1 MSTSASR
8 RRSGLDR
15 LDTRPPA
22 RTVAGDET
30 VAGESD
36 SGHVPADRGVTED
49 SPWGVTAVPTWLEPV
64 GARDRAATRM
74 TVGDHFGL
82 PDEDDEDEPPRRRL
96 LVAPPAAIA
105 LILVGVAACA
115 VAGFSLLRG
124 GGAESA
130 TPVAFPATAGP
141 TSAVDTTAE
150 APAPSEELVVSVVG
164 LVHKPG
170 LVRLSGAARVAD
182 AIARAGGARK
192 GADMLSLNLAQRLND
207 GDQILVGYAGDG
219 GRMAIRSAV
228 VGAGGAASVPSSG
241 AGAPSGGT
249 GSNGA
254 QSNGTQSAKVDLNT
268 ATEAQLDELP
278 GVGPVTAQA
287 IIAWREANGR
297 FGSVEQLAEVD
308 GIGPTRLSRLRD
320 LVTV

>member
-1 MSTSASR
+1 M
-8 RRSGLDR
+8 
-15 LDTRPPA
+15 
-22 RTVAGDET
+22 
-30 VAGESD
+30 
-36 SGHVPADRGVTED
+36 
-49 SPWGVTAVPTWLEPV
+49 TAVPTWLEPV

-141 TSAVDTTAE
+141 TSAAVDTTAE
-150 APAPSEELVVSVVG
+150 APAPAEELVVSVVG
-164 LVHKPG
+164 LVHRPG

-228 VGAGGAASVPSSG
+228 VGAGGAASVPSNGSAG
-241 AGAPSGGT
+241 AGAPSGGAN
-249 GSNGA
+249 S
-254 QSNGTQSAKVDLNT
+254 SGTQSAKVDLNT

-278 GVGPVTAQA
+278 GVGPVTARA